1 MILREKEI
9 TIMFRRLSMLALAG
23 ILSLNLGVSGA
34 FAADSEKNEDSINEK
49 FGLPIVVL
57 GGSLSE
63 DQKEEVREMLGVTNP
78 EMVEEVTV
86 TGEDLVRYINGEDR
100 NARMFSSAKITREE
114 EGEGLVIER
123 VNPEN
128 ITEVTDTM
136 YANALLT
143 AGIEDAT
150 VQVASPVKVSGH
162 SALTGIYK
170 AYEVSGEELDTARLE
185 VANDELNLAT
195 DLANEEGI
203 EEEKVS
209 ELLAEIKQAIAD
221 QKPATKEEVEAIVE
235 EQLAKLN
242 IELSEE
248 DRQRLTDL
256 FEEMRNLNINFDN
269 VSEQLGKLS
278 DTIQEKL
285 GEVVNNEGF
294 WQGVKDFFQ
303 GIIDAISGIFGGGTE
318 DESTN

>member
-1 MILREKEI
+1 MIKRII
-9 TIMFRRLSMLALAG
+9 TVSLAL
-23 ILSLNLGVSGA
+23 ILSLNLGISGVS
-34 FAADSEKNEDSINEK
+34 AADGKNNEDSINEK

-57 GGSLSE
+57 GGTLSE
-63 DQKEEVREMLGVTNP
+63 SQKDEVRKMLGVTDP

-86 TGEDLVRYINGEDR
+86 TGEDLARYIDGEDR
-100 NARMFSSAKITREE
+100 NARMYSSAKITRKE

-143 AGIEDAT
+143 AGIENAT
-150 VQVASPVKVSGH
+150 VEVASPVKVSGH

-170 AYEVSGEELDTARLE
+170 AYEASGEELDTARLE

-195 DLANEEGI
+195 DLAEEEGI
-203 EEEKVS
+203 EQEKVS

-221 QKPATKEEVEAIVE
+221 QNPATREDVEKIVE
-235 EQLAKLN
+235 EQLANLN
-242 IELSEE
+242 INLSEE
-248 DRQRLTDL
+248 DRQRLIDL
-256 FEEMRNLNINFDN
+256 FEQMRNLNINFDN

-303 GIIDAISGIFGGGTE
+303 SFIDGVSGLFNGGSE
-318 DESTN
+318 EEPAS

>member
-1 MILREKEI
+1 MIK
-9 TIMFRRLSMLALAG
+9 RLTGLSIAL
-23 ILSLNLGVSGA
+23 ILSLQLGLSGA
-34 FAADSEKNEDSINEK
+34 SATDGNGEEGINEK
-49 FGLPIVVL
+49 FGLPILVL
-57 GGSLSE
+57 GGSLS
-63 DQKEEVREMLGVTNP
+63 DTQKEEVRKMLGVTDP
-78 EMVEEVTV
+78 EMAEEVVV
-86 TGEDLVRYINGEDR
+86 TGEDLVRYIDGEDR
-100 NARMFSSAKITREE
+100 NAQMYSSAKITREE

-128 ITEVTDTM
+128 ITQVTDTM

-143 AGIEDAT
+143 AGIENAT
-150 VQVASPVKVSGH
+150 VEVASPIKVSGH

-170 AYEVSGEELDTARLE
+170 AYEVSGEELDTERLE

-209 ELLAEIKQAIAD
+209 ELLADIKQAIAD
-221 QKPATKEEVEAIVE
+221 QNPATREEVEAIVE
-235 EQLAKLN
+235 EQLANLN
-242 IELSEE
+242 INLSEE

-256 FEEMRNLNINFDN
+256 FEQMRNLNINFDN

-285 GEVVNNEGF
+285 GDVVNDEGF

-303 GIIDAISGIFGGGTE
+303 GIIDAISGIFGGSTE

>member
-1 MILREKEI
+1 MIK
-9 TIMFRRLSMLALAG
+9 RLTMVALAF
-23 ILSLNLGVSGA
+23 IVSLNLGINGT
-34 FAADSEKNEDSINEK
+34 FASENNNEDSINEK
-49 FGLPIVVL
+49 FGLPILVL
-57 GGSLSE
+57 GGSLT
-63 DQKEEVREMLGVTNP
+63 DAQKKEVRDMLGVTNP
-78 EMVEEVTV
+78 EMVEEITV
-86 TGEDLVRYINGEDR
+86 TGEDLVRFIDGEDR

-114 EGEGLVIER
+114 DGKGLVIEQ
-123 VNPEN
+123 VTPEN

-143 AGIEDAT
+143 AGIENAT

-170 AYEVSGEELDTARLE
+170 AYEVSGEELDTERLE

-209 ELLAEIKQAIAD
+209 ELLADIKQAIAD
-221 QKPATKEEVEAIVE
+221 QNPATREDIEAIVE
-235 EQLAKLN
+235 EQLAKLGIN
-242 IELSEE
+242 LSAE
-248 DRQRLTDL
+248 DRQRLIDL
-256 FEEMRNLNINFDN
+256 FEQMRSLNINFDN
-269 VSEQLGKLS
+269 VKDQLGELS
-278 DTIQEKL
+278 NKIQDKL

-303 GIIDAISGIFGGGTE
+303 GLVDAISGLFGDGTE